1 MDNKERELIVKRI
14 NNLLSLTGSVI
25 NKYYRNYALYNQ
37 TSVADFKGRN
47 PLAPGVIQNGMKI
60 NADYPSINIIKS
72 CIDAV
77 VSSIATAKPRPFV
90 NTVKGSYKTITIA
103 RQLQIFLDF
112 YFSEE
117 DLYNKNC
124 EALRDACLF
133 DSGYVYI
140 DEVDLKS
147 FNIRPWCVYTDPNEK
162 EKKQVYILFNN
173 TSVDSLPEW
182 IEKELTNSEKDLLYI
197 NYGLYYNTKLHKK
210 ALTINGEVRK
220 ITDFQSNK
228 IPVVRICYTEPIA
241 SDHCLSIADILV
253 GLQKEIN
260 ILSRTIALASKKN
273 PAQTILLKNASN
285 IAVGELNNEI
295 GNIIQYNAESDD
307 SPVSIVT
314 PSFISEQYEKLRETD
329 IRRAYDLVG
338 KSQTSASGRRETGV
352 ESGIALATVADMQN
366 ERFQI
371 LLNNFINL
379 FISEAKLIQEIG
391 MSDSTIITPSR
402 YELKLT
408 WKDVREDYLKMRIEF
423 SSADSLSKDPTE
435 KFKQLKFL
443 AEQGIIP
450 ATQIPALLEIPDIN
464 RGFSAANN
472 GYNCAMS
479 IIDACIYDD
488 KYELPFYVPFE
499 LLKEMIVNTMLS
511 LRAAEGATD
520 SNEKDIAKL
529 KKLFEVALENQQQL
543 DSLQEKT
550 SEISVNANNAYSQP
564 AMEAEVANPYD
575 TGASGNSNVSAGTD
589 DISYNN

>member
-1 MDNKERELIVKRI
+1 M
-14 NNLLSLTGSVI
+14 
-25 NKYYRNYALYNQ
+25 
-37 TSVADFKGRN
+37 
-47 PLAPGVIQNGMKI
+47 
-60 NADYPSINIIKS
+60 
-72 CIDAV
+72 
-77 VSSIATAKPRPFV
+77 
-90 NTVKGSYKTITIA
+90 
-103 RQLQIFLDF
+103 
-112 YFSEE
+112 
-117 DLYNKNC
+117 
-124 EALRDACLF
+124 
-133 DSGYVYI
+133 
-140 DEVDLKS
+140 
-147 FNIRPWCVYTDPNEK
+147 
-162 EKKQVYILFNN
+162 
-173 TSVDSLPEW
+173 
-182 IEKELTNSEKDLLYI
+182 
-197 NYGLYYNTKLHKK
+197 
-210 ALTINGEVRK
+210 
-220 ITDFQSNK
+220 
-228 IPVVRICYTEPIA
+228 
-241 SDHCLSIADILV
+241 
-253 GLQKEIN
+253 
-260 ILSRTIALASKKN
+260 SRTIALASKKN

-295 GNIIQYNAESDD
+295 GNIIQYNAETGD

-529 KKLFEVALENQQQL
+529 KKLFEVALENQKQL
-543 DSLQEKT
+543 DSLQEET
-550 SEISVNANNAYSQP
+550 SEISVNANNAYNQP
-564 AMEAEVANPYD
+564 ATGAEVANPYD

>member
-1 MDNKERELIVKRI
+1 MDNKERETIVKRI

-103 RQLQIFLDF
+103 RQLQVFLDF

-162 EKKQVYILFNN
+162 DKKQVYILFNN

-182 IEKELTNSEKDLLYI
+182 IEKELTNSEKDLLYV

-260 ILSRTIALASKKN
+260 ILSRTIALASKKK
-273 PAQTILLKNASN
+273 PSQTILLKTASN
-285 IAVGELNNEI
+285 I
-295 GNIIQYNAESDD
+295 
-307 SPVSIVT
+307 T
-314 PSFISEQYEKLRETD
+314 
-329 IRRAYDLVG
+329 
-338 KSQTSASGRRETGV
+338 
-352 ESGIALATVADMQN
+352 
-366 ERFQI
+366 
-371 LLNNFINL
+371 NFI
-379 FISEAKLIQEIG
+379 I
-391 MSDSTIITPSR
+391 
-402 YELKLT
+402 
-408 WKDVREDYLKMRIEF
+408 
-423 SSADSLSKDPTE
+423 
-435 KFKQLKFL
+435 
-443 AEQGIIP
+443 
-450 ATQIPALLEIPDIN
+450 
-464 RGFSAANN
+464 
-472 GYNCAMS
+472 
-479 IIDACIYDD
+479 
-488 KYELPFYVPFE
+488 
-499 LLKEMIVNTMLS
+499 
-511 LRAAEGATD
+511 
-520 SNEKDIAKL
+520 
-529 KKLFEVALENQQQL
+529 
-543 DSLQEKT
+543 
-550 SEISVNANNAYSQP
+550 
-564 AMEAEVANPYD
+564 
-575 TGASGNSNVSAGTD
+575 
-589 DISYNN
+589 